1 MKNFNEYIIEKLKV
15 TNVQLT
21 LGDIYRIYNIN
32 ISVSAIFDPGWFV
45 KKIDDIFDTNILYEL
60 QNEYTDYF
68 EKYEDNADNKIKN
81 ETVKKLCRILINII
95 FSVPS
100 DMELSDGLKRLIDDC
115 NIPSNKAK
123 LLTFDTYPTSSKL
136 NNSSTKAFKTVNR
149 SLYISTTRLIKSSV
163 RSSAFNSCNL
173 CSHIMHRFLFLQ

>member
-1 MKNFNEYIIEKLKV
+1 MKNFSEYIIEKLKV
-15 TNVQLT
+15 TNKRLT
-21 LGDIYRIYNIN
+21 LGDIYRIYKVHC
-32 ISVSAIFDPGWFV
+32 SMAADLDPEKFLQ
-45 KKIDDIFDTNILYEL
+45 KIDDIFDTNILYEL

-95 FSVPS
+95 FSVPP

-123 LLTFDTYPTSSKL
+123 LLTFDTYPTYSKL
-136 NNSSTKAFKTVNR
+136 MYDNSLLVYFEFKKR
-149 SLYISTTRLIKSSV
+149 
-163 RSSAFNSCNL
+163 
-173 CSHIMHRFLFLQ
+173 

>member
-1 MKNFNEYIIEKLKV
+1 MKNFGEYIIEKLKV
-15 TNVQLT
+15 TKNNKELT

-95 FSVPS
+95 FSVPP

-123 LLTFDTYPTSSKL
+123 LLTFDTYPTYSKL
-136 NNSSTKAFKTVNR
+136 MYDNSLLVYFEFKKR
-149 SLYISTTRLIKSSV
+149 
-163 RSSAFNSCNL
+163 
-173 CSHIMHRFLFLQ
+173 

>member
-1 MKNFNEYIIEKLKV
+1 MKNFGEYIIEKLKV

-45 KKIDDIFDTNILYEL
+45 KKIDDILDTNILYEL

-123 LLTFDTYPTSSKL
+123 LLTFDTYPTYSKL
-136 NNSSTKAFKTVNR
+136 MYDNSLLVYFEFKKR
-149 SLYISTTRLIKSSV
+149 
-163 RSSAFNSCNL
+163 
-173 CSHIMHRFLFLQ
+173 

>member
-95 FSVPS
+95 FSVPP

-123 LLTFDTYPTSSKL
+123 LLTFDTYPTYSKL
-136 NNSSTKAFKTVNR
+136 MYDNSLLVYFEFKKR
-149 SLYISTTRLIKSSV
+149 
-163 RSSAFNSCNL
+163 
-173 CSHIMHRFLFLQ
+173 

>member
-123 LLTFDTYPTSSKL
+123 LLTFDTYPTYSKL
-136 NNSSTKAFKTVNR
+136 MYDNSLLVYFEFKKR
-149 SLYISTTRLIKSSV
+149 
-163 RSSAFNSCNL
+163 
-173 CSHIMHRFLFLQ
+173 

>member
-32 ISVSAIFDPGWFV
+32 ISVSVIFDPGWFV

-123 LLTFDTYPTSSKL
+123 LLTFDTYPTYSKL
-136 NNSSTKAFKTVNR
+136 MYDNSLLVYFEFKKR
-149 SLYISTTRLIKSSV
+149 
-163 RSSAFNSCNL
+163 
-173 CSHIMHRFLFLQ
+173 